1 MAQVEDSQQHHDQ
14 PAAPPAA
21 APETPEHPEHP
32 VELTAKAVQ
41 MIRLTRQEEGLDET
55 HGLRVA
61 VVGGGCSGFQYA
73 LDFTNE
79 ARSNDFV
86 YQVEDLTIYV
96 DAVSARYLEGV
107 RIDYVMGTAGAGFK
121 VCGFAWACGAGSS
134 ATRPPRRALLAPGPR
149 SRPRGRRTRR
159 RRSPAPACAPG

>member
-1 MAQVEDSQQHHDQ
+1 MAQVEDTQQQQQ

-21 APETPEHPEHP
+21 APEAPEHP

-86 YQVEDLTIYV
+86 YKVEDVTVYV
-96 DAVSARYLEGV
+96 DAVSARYLEGT

-121 VCGFAWACGAGSS
+121 FHNPRAVGSCGCGSS
-134 ATRPPRRALLAPGPR
+134 FAV
-149 SRPRGRRTRR
+149 
-159 RRSPAPACAPG
+159 

>member
-1 MAQVEDSQQHHDQ
+1 MAQVEDSQQQQ
-14 PAAPPAA
+14 PSPAPPPAA
-21 APETPEHPEHP
+21 APEHP
-32 VELTAKAVQ
+32 VELTPKAVQ
-41 MIRLTRQEEGLDET
+41 MVRLTRQEEGLDAT

-86 YQVEDLTIYV
+86 YQIEDLTIYV
-96 DAVSARYLEGV
+96 DAVSARYLEGT

-121 VCGFAWACGAGSS
+121 FHNPKAVGACGCGSS
-134 ATRPPRRALLAPGPR
+134 FAV
-149 SRPRGRRTRR
+149 
-159 RRSPAPACAPG
+159 

>member
-1 MAQVEDSQQHHDQ
+1 MAQVEDTQQQ
-14 PAAPPAA
+14 PAAPPVAP
-21 APETPEHPEHP
+21 PETAAPEHP
-32 VELTAKAVQ
+32 VALTAKAVQ

-86 YQVEDLTIYV
+86 YQVEDLTVYV
-96 DAVSARYLEGV
+96 DAVSARYLEGT
-107 RIDYVMGTAGAGFK
+107 RIDYVMGTAGAG
-121 VCGFAWACGAGSS
+121 
-134 ATRPPRRALLAPGPR
+134 
-149 SRPRGRRTRR
+149 
-159 RRSPAPACAPG
+159 

>member
-1 MAQVEDSQQHHDQ
+1 MTMAQVEDTQQQQ

-21 APETPEHPEHP
+21 PPEHP
-32 VELTAKAVQ
+32 VALTAKAVQ

-86 YQVEDLTIYV
+86 YQVEDVTIYV
-96 DAVSARYLEGV
+96 DAVSARYLEGT

-121 VCGFAWACGAGSS
+121 FHNPRAVGSCGCGSS
-134 ATRPPRRALLAPGPR
+134 FAV
-149 SRPRGRRTRR
+149 
-159 RRSPAPACAPG
+159 